1 MPNQHQLRFQIIA
14 AAMIVAAIFL
24 STSSSGAGH
33 GAFQYPPPPKEGK
46 GGFFT
51 IAEDGKPRCVIV
63 KPVRKVREIDNAC
76 QILKTYLDLSTGASF
91 EIISERDAS
100 GGLGEIHVGDT
111 REALKTDLALPK
123 LVYNGSE
130 FRNINGYLVTT
141 PSSDVLVI
149 RGETPLATVSG
160 VAGFLKRYAGI
171 RRYWPDNPGGLG
183 DVVPQRRTFRLP
195 QIEWRDW
202 PYFVSLVMSTPDT
215 RGPQGPLSRTVRF
228 SYFWRFHY
236 TIPSNESYYRLMRA
250 VDNIGRKELFPLIN
264 GKRFIPEVY
273 TRGTRKTVRHGWQ
286 PCVSNPEVARIMA
299 ESIVETFTA
308 DKDKIAESLSVNDGY
323 GECHC
328 ENCKALDL
336 PTTDINGRVDISDRY
351 IRFNN
356 RVAEKVYEKHPDRL
370 LAFLGYGPVRQP
382 PKTVKPHPML
392 MPVYVGGENTFEV
405 IDRWAATGIRHMGMY
420 YHHHG
425 YWRIMP
431 MLYSGLI
438 KRRIDYLVQTDLGR
452 HFYMEYAGNY
462 PLECMV
468 GHTISELTW
477 DPRTDPDALLDE
489 YCRLFFGP
497 ASAEMKEFHHILE
510 RGFEAYLEANG
521 TTHPFGRDLMVSLR
535 ERMEQ
540 FEVLPPASSARA
552 LSRLGAALE
561 RVPADSV
568 FHKRISIVQ
577 SVFTLAHHG
586 TVMHHATE
594 NVFRGSQNDNSKLSP
609 NELINEASKA
619 IKANR
624 ELTAFKH
631 STIEGKTPGAYADFD
646 SRRGLYRKFIKGD
659 LLPEVLSRLVT
670 GLENNLTKQPD
681 AWWRNVI
688 AAEDDPVLQQ
698 IYADVRKFN
707 LGGTIEN
714 RAADPGFEQSG
725 PAGDLADDAIETKTG
740 RELVTQFRSQGVTL
754 FQSPGTPFRCN
765 FSDQE
770 KHGGKYSF
778 SFWGTQSGSVIKEAR
793 GIKLE
798 SGDRLRCSLWYK
810 RNAGAGNY
818 SVHMIA
824 RDQTG
829 GIFSRTVF
837 NLEESADRWNQF
849 MLYYIVPQGAKQVS
863 MLVVVKNQER
873 GARFYV
879 DDFFIGKY
887 PN

>member
-1 MPNQHQLRFQIIA
+1 MRLRLLFLFGLA
-14 AAMIVAAIFL
+14 AFL
-24 STSSSGAGH
+24 SSTNSSGA
-33 GAFQYPPPPKEGK
+33 AEFQYPPPPTEGK
-46 GGFFT
+46 GAFFT
-51 IAEDGKPRCVIV
+51 IAEDGRARCVIV
-63 KPVRKVREIDNAC
+63 KPVRKSREIDHAC
-76 QILKTYLDLSTGASF
+76 LMLKTYLDLSTGASF
-91 EIISERDAS
+91 EIISERESS
-100 GGLGEIHVGDT
+100 GGRAEIHVGNT
-111 REALKTDLALPK
+111 KEALKTDLALPK
-123 LVYNGSE
+123 LVYNGSA
-130 FRNINGYLVTT
+130 FRNINGYLVKTT
-141 PSSDVLVI
+141 APDVLII
-149 RGETPLATVSG
+149 RGETPLANVLG
-160 VAGFLKRYAGI
+160 AVGFLKRYAGI

-183 DVVPQRRTFRLP
+183 DVVPQRKTFVLP

-202 PYFVSLVMSTPDT
+202 PYFLSLVMSTPDT
-215 RGPQGPLSRTVRF
+215 RGPQGPLSRSVRF

-236 TIPSNESYYRLMRA
+236 TIPSNESYHRLMKA
-250 VDNIGRKELFPLIN
+250 VENIGREDLFPLIN
-264 GKRFIPEVY
+264 GKRYIPEVY
-273 TRGTRKTVRHGWQ
+273 LRGSRRTTRHGWQ

-299 ESIVETFTA
+299 ESIGETFA
-308 DKDKIAESLSVNDGY
+308 KNRDKIAESLSVNDGY

-356 RVAEKVYEKHPDRL
+356 RVAERVHEQYPDRL

-392 MPVYVGGENTFEV
+392 MPVYVGSENTFEV
-405 IDRWAATGIRHMGMY
+405 IDKWAATDIRHMGMY

-425 YWRIMP
+425 YWRLMP
-431 MLYSGLI
+431 MVYPGLI
-438 KRRIDYLVQTDLGR
+438 KRRIDYLVQKDLGR

-477 DPRTDPDALLDE
+477 DPRTDPAALLDE

-497 ASAEMKEFHHILE
+497 ANAEMKEFYQILE
-510 RGFEAYLEANG
+510 NGFDSYLETHG
-521 TTHPFGRDLMVSLR
+521 TVHPFGRDLMVSLR

-552 LSRLGAALE
+552 LSRLSAALE

-568 FHKRISIVQ
+568 FHQRINIVQ
-577 SVFTLAHHG
+577 ATFTLAHHG

-594 NVFRGSQNDNSKLSP
+594 NVLRGSTKNGISLSP
-609 NELINEASKA
+609 NDLIAETAKA
-619 IKANR
+619 VQANR
-624 ELTAFKH
+624 KLTSFKY
-631 STIEGKTPGAYADFD
+631 SNVEGKTAGAYADFD
-646 SRRGLYRKFIKGD
+646 SRRGLYRKFIAGD
-659 LLPEVLSRLVT
+659 LLPEVLSRLVM
-670 GLENNLTKQPD
+670 GLENNLTRQTE
-681 AWWRNVI
+681 AWWQRVI
-688 AAEDDPVLQQ
+688 AAERDSVLQK
-698 IYADVRKFN
+698 IYADVRQYN

-725 PAGDLADDAIETKTG
+725 PTGDLTDDEVDVMTG
-740 RELVTQFRSQGVTL
+740 HQLVTRFRSQRVTV

-770 KHGGKYSF
+770 KHSGKYSF
-778 SFWGTQSGSVIKEAR
+778 SFWGTQAGSVIKNPS
-793 GIKLE
+793 GFKLNP
-798 SGDRLRCSLWYK
+798 GDRLRCSMWHK
-810 RNAGAGNY
+810 RNAGEGSY

-837 NLEESADRWNQF
+837 DLDESVDRWNQF
-849 MLYYIVPQGAKQVS
+849 MLYYIVPQGAHQVS
-863 MLVVVKNQER
+863 MLVSVKNQER
-873 GARFYV
+873 GARFHV

-887 PN
+887 P